1 MSNSSGL
8 VEGLTPAQQETLD
21 LIRVPQE
28 DRTVFPSSLRAE
40 LYHRLEKETVEVADA
55 LTSDLWVAK
64 RQLQAVNSCETLYM
78 AQTQEEFRYSV
89 PTSRGQI
96 FHKAVEL
103 SVHLPSILSPSEL
116 VGHAFNSLSARDDS
130 LSHFLTESDAVT
142 AAEIRS
148 ECVSL
153 LTTFQETFPPLRSAW
168 RPTTEAS
175 RRVSFHRN
183 KIILAGRFDLTLG
196 MPTDRTADRVIIEL
210 KTGKPSIQHA
220 DDQRYYA
227 LLETLVTGVP
237 PLLLASFYVDA
248 GRVVTENVDEALL
261 ESTLRRTIA
270 GVKRLGSLRLEDV
283 QPKKLPGPPCRWCPV
298 SNECAEGSEW
308 LKESTETNGW

>member
-1 MSNSSGL
+1 MSNSFGL

-78 AQTQEEFRYSV
+78 AQTQEKFRYSV

-153 LTTFQETFPPLRSAW
+153 LTTFQ
-168 RPTTEAS
+168 
-175 RRVSFHRN
+175 
-183 KIILAGRFDLTLG
+183 
-196 MPTDRTADRVIIEL
+196 
-210 KTGKPSIQHA
+210 
-220 DDQRYYA
+220 
-227 LLETLVTGVP
+227 
-237 PLLLASFYVDA
+237 
-248 GRVVTENVDEALL
+248 
-261 ESTLRRTIA
+261 
-270 GVKRLGSLRLEDV
+270 
-283 QPKKLPGPPCRWCPV
+283 
-298 SNECAEGSEW
+298 
-308 LKESTETNGW
+308 